1 MSNAPGAAS
10 VMLADLR
17 AGVSRVADVLLALES
32 SAELALLRDA
42 AALRGRSAEFAAQA
56 VAAADSLWPRYPLL
70 TAAVAA
76 VEEALD
82 RGDLRRADALLGPA
96 AITLE
101 GGSTTSASA
110 LLASLERDAAEA
122 GDAVQQVAAAWREA
136 MPRLDAARDE
146 VERLTAAAE
155 RLGLAGDADLATAQ
169 QIIEHLTSTIAV
181 DPLAVDPSPAEAAVT
196 RAATRIDGLAR
207 QRLGLPDRLAAADRQ
222 LEAIRV
228 AIADAH
234 VLLHRSLDRIV
245 APQGLLDPPDPTV
258 VDGDER
264 SLGPWLRRLHALAA
278 AGDWRAATAG
288 LDQWERVADGWQAN
302 ADAAV
307 VANRAPVRRR
317 DELRGLMEAYRAK
330 AAGIGRA
337 EDLTLTEP
345 NRAAREALQRHPCD
359 LDDAAALVAA
369 YRDAVNTVL
378 APTSAPTTA
387 AIPTA
392 PRTED
397 AP

>member
-1 MSNAPGAAS
+1 MSNASGAAA
-10 VMLADLR
+10 VVLADLR
-17 AGVSRVADVLLALES
+17 AGVSRLADVLLELES
-32 SAELALLRDA
+32 SAELTLLRDA
-42 AALRGRSAEFAAQA
+42 AALRGRSAELAAQA

-76 VEEALD
+76 VEEAVE

-96 AITLE
+96 AVTLE

-122 GDAVQQVAAAWREA
+122 AAAVHQVAAAWREV

-146 VERLTAAAE
+146 LARLTATADT
-155 RLGLAGDADLATAQ
+155 LGISGDPDLAAAG
-169 QIIEHLTSTIAV
+169 QIVEHLTATIAV
-181 DPLAVDPSPAEAAVT
+181 DPLAVDPSPAEAAVA
-196 RAATRIDGLAR
+196 RAAARLDGLAR

-222 LEAIRV
+222 LEALRV

-245 APQGLLDPPDPTV
+245 APQGLLDPPDPAV
-258 VDGDER
+258 VDGDDR
-264 SLGPWLRRLHALAA
+264 SLAPWLRRLRALARD
-278 AGDWRAATAG
+278 DWRAATAG
-288 LDQWERVADGWQAN
+288 LDQWERIADGWQAN

-330 AAGIGRA
+330 AAAIGRA
-337 EDLTLTEP
+337 EDLTLTDP

-359 LDDAAALVAA
+359 LDEAARLVAA
-369 YRDAVNTVL
+369 YREAVNAVL
-378 APTSAPTTA
+378 VPPAPDPVAAPA
-387 AIPTA
+387 A
-392 PRTED
+392 PRPED
-397 AP
+397 AS

>member
-1 MSNAPGAAS
+1 MSNAPGAAAM
-10 VMLADLR
+10 VLADLR
-17 AGVSRVADVLLALES
+17 AGVSRLADVLLDLES

-42 AALRGRSAEFAAQA
+42 AALRGRSAELAAQA

-76 VEEALD
+76 VEEAVD

-96 AITLE
+96 AVALE

-110 LLASLERDAAEA
+110 LLASLERDAADA
-122 GDAVQQVAAAWREA
+122 ADAVQQVAVAWRDA

-146 VERLTAAAE
+146 VARLVATAEGIGLDGDGDLLAAA
-155 RLGLAGDADLATAQ
+155 
-169 QIIEHLTSTIAV
+169 QIIEHLSSTIAV
-181 DPLAVDPSPAEAAVT
+181 DPLAVDPSPAEAAVV
-196 RAATRIDGLAR
+196 RAAARIDGLAR

-222 LEAIRV
+222 LEAIRA

-234 VLLHRSLDRIV
+234 LLLHRSLDRIV

-264 SLGPWLRRLHALAA
+264 SLAPWLRRLHDLAGA
-278 AGDWRAATAG
+278 DWRAATAG

-302 ADAAV
+302 AEAAV

-337 EDLTLTEP
+337 EDLSLTGP
-345 NRAAREALQRHPCD
+345 NRAARDALQRHPCD
-359 LDDAAALVAA
+359 LVEAAARVAD
-369 YRDAVNTVL
+369 YRAAVNTVL
-378 APTSAPTTA
+378 APPAPTPVA
-387 AIPTA
+387 SPTA
-392 PRTED
+392 PRPED
-397 AP
+397 AS